1 MLVDLSAAAKDLE
14 LFLDNSGE
22 FAEVARPAVRALGD
36 AAPVGREAVRAAL
49 PNTKELRRYA
59 EPTTDLGRNLRI
71 TLEDFADPANAV
83 ERDPRAPGGRGFS
96 GLEAVLAYVFNQS
109 LTINGFDEF
118 GHMVRAA
125 VHTDDCS
132 AYMDAERA
140 KAEPELVK
148 ECNSWLGPNQPGINQ
163 PDPSPP
169 PAEAA
174 AAAVRAR
181 KKAADESLVERA
193 VLDAV
198 GAPGADRAP
207 APPKRRGPALPTESL
222 PDAADPVTD
231 VLDFLLMP

>member
-1 MLVDLSAAAKDLE
+1 
-14 LFLDNSGE
+14 
-22 FAEVARPAVRALGD
+22 VARPAIRALGQ

-59 EPTTDLGRNLRI
+59 EPTPDLGRNLRI
-71 TLEDFADPANAV
+71 TLEDFANPANAV

-96 GLEAVLAYVFNQS
+96 GLEAVLAYIFNQS

-163 PDPSPP
+163 PDPSPQAAAET
-169 PAEAA
+169 AEAA
-174 AAAVRAR
+174 VKAR
-181 KKAADESLVERA
+181 RKAADQTLVERA

-198 GAPGADRAP
+198 GAPAP
-207 APPKRRGPALPTESL
+207 ARDREAAPTRGGPALPTDSL

-231 VLDFLLMP
+231 ILDFLLMP